1 MLYVLVIKGI
11 WVFVVFYDFTVFQE
25 LVVMKKILKQVIVS
39 LEKGS

>member
-11 WVFVVFYDFTVFQE
+11 WVCVVFYDFTVFQE